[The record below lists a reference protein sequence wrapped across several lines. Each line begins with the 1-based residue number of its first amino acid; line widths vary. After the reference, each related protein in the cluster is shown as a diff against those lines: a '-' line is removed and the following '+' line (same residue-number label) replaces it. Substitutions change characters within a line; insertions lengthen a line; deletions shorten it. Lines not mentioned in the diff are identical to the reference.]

1 MVVLRKLMRLLIN
14 AGVYGHPE
22 IIERRRTR
30 LVNIFNTIGGF
41 IIVLFGTINL
51 IVGSYVHAITVFSGL
66 VILTIPVY
74 FLNAGKH
81 NIFAK
86 YYLVIATWT
95 FANVI
100 GYITLFN
107 NQDRDNEFFFIGFSA
122 IIVALFDGVAKRSLF
137 FGAALSALLMKYM
150 RIMQQNESLFLADD
164 FLALTN
170 LSVAF
175 ACVYLFT
182 NVFKLDLQ
190 RSEQRIRMFSKK
202 IEKQNSLVQFERD
215 NLLYNKHLLRTTID
229 NLPIF
234 IALVDKT
241 GHYMIVNNR
250 FQDVILKDVSTI
262 EGKHYTEILGPE
274 ISKMATPLFN
284 RCLEGYESIVDSPV
298 TFMNGESIH
307 AYGKYIPLKN
317 QFGNVSRI
325 LTYVA
330 DISEVKET
338 ENQLMDANASKDKV
352 LSILSHDLR
361 SPLISLGGLLV
372 YADDIEPK
380 KFKELMGT
388 VKQQVDSI
396 SFTLDNVLTW
406 VKSQLGAFI
415 ANPQKVNLDKVAANV
430 IKLYNES
437 VKGKSIAVEN
447 DISEEIEVFTDP
459 DHLAIVI
466 RNLVSNAIKF
476 TPVNGK
482 IILKSTREDDNVSLS
497 VIDTGIGMCQDTIT
511 SVLEGINKNKAST
524 RLGTEGEKGTGLGL
538 NFCLDILKLNSGTME
553 IKSIPEKGTDIT
565 ISLPSA

>member
-1 MVVLRKLMRLLIN
+1 MRLLIN

-51 IVGSYVHAITVFSGL
+51 IVGSYVHAISIFSGL
-66 VILTIPVY
+66 LILTIPVH
-74 FLNAGKH
+74 FLNRNKQ
-81 NIFAK
+81 NTFAK
-86 YYLVIATWT
+86 YYLVIATWI

-107 NQDRDNEFFFIGFSA
+107 NQNRDNEFFFIGFSA
-122 IIVALFDGVAKRSLF
+122 IIVALFDKTAKRLLF
-137 FGAALSALLMKYM
+137 FFAALSALMMKYF
-150 RIMQQNESLFLADD
+150 RIDQLSDGNFIADD

-170 LSVAF
+170 LLVAF
-175 ACVYLFT
+175 VCVYLFT

-202 IEKQNSLVQFERD
+202 VEMQNSLVQYERD
-215 NLLYNKHLLRTTID
+215 NLIYNEHLLRTTIN

-234 IALVDKT
+234 IALLDRT
-241 GHYMIVNNR
+241 GHYIIVNNR
-250 FQDVILKDVSTI
+250 FNDVILKEMVNI
-262 EGKHYTEILGPE
+262 EGKHYEEVLGPE
-274 ISKMATPLFN
+274 ISEMATPLFN
-284 RCLEGYESIVDSPV
+284 RCLEGYESDVDSAV
-298 TFMNGESIH
+298 TFVNGESIH

-317 QFGNVSRI
+317 QQGKVSRV
-325 LTYVA
+325 LTYIT
-330 DISEVKET
+330 DIKGVKET
-338 ENQLMDANASKDKV
+338 ERQLMDANASKDRV

-361 SPLISLGGLLV
+361 SPLVSLGGLLM

-380 KFKELMGT
+380 KFKELLGT

-406 VKSQLGAFI
+406 VKSQLGAFNAI
-415 ANPQKVNLDKVAANV
+415 PKQVNFENVATNV
-430 IKLYNES
+430 LQLYGESIKAKSIKLEN
-437 VKGKSIAVEN
+437 SISKNLEAFV
-447 DISEEIEVFTDP
+447 DP

-476 TPVNGK
+476 TPVNGTIVLNAK
-482 IILKSTREDDNVSLS
+482 KENGTVQLNVKDS
-497 VIDTGIGMCQDTIT
+497 GIGMCADTIA

-538 NFCLDILKLNSGTME
+538 NFCLDILQLNNGNLE
-553 IKSIPEKGTDIT
+553 IKSEPDQGTE
-565 ISLPSA
+565 ISIHLPAN